1 MNRCF
6 MIRTSFLFTNYKSFV
21 VETFESEFFNL
32 VIIDKVADPLK
43 HSDSTGLDDFH
54 SESILI

>member
-1 MNRCF
+1 

>member
-1 MNRCF
+1 
-6 MIRTSFLFTNYKSFV
+6 MIRTSFLFTNYQSFV
-21 VETFESEFFNL
+21 VETFESEFLHLL